1 MIRTK
6 KKSKTYVVEREDED
20 EKNKCEAKPL
30 AKFGIDY
37 NKYLGCNWCKV
48 KRECSKQVLKGMEKK
63 HG

>member
-6 KKSKTYVVEREDED
+6 KKTYVIEREDDED
-20 EKNKCEAKPL
+20 EENKCEAKPL
-30 AKFGIDY
+30 AKFGVDY
-37 NKYLGCNWCKV
+37 NKYLGCNWCEV

>member
-6 KKSKTYVVEREDED
+6 KKSKTYVIEREDD
-20 EKNKCEAKPL
+20 EENKCEAKPL
-30 AKFGIDY
+30 AKFGVDY